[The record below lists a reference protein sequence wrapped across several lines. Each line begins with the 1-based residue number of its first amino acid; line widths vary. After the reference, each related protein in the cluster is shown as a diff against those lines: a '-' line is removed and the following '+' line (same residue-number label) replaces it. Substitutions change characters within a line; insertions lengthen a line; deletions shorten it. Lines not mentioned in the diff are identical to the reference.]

1 MKKIILIL
9 VLLYSTILSAQE
21 QKLKTV
27 LFEEFTAEWCGYCP
41 LEYPAIERL
50 TRAFEAQG
58 VEVSVVA
65 HHIDDSFALTKSK
78 QSATYFALDGYP
90 STSINRKAP
99 SWKNSLITDIQNIN
113 NSNDFVRNY
122 IGANKDLAEFTKT
135 SIMLRDDVL
144 EVKLEGRIFAEANK
158 DDCYLTAILT
168 EDNVQGIYQQ
178 NPANPA
184 KSGPKYRHHKLAR
197 AYLTLGIGEKLSPKA
212 DGTFALEL
220 ESYKLNDK
228 WKKEDLRLVVFIS
241 KRLTNKHIAERFVLT
256 SKTLKLNKQ
265 ETELTA
271 LTGLKKEATI
281 VGASLGKIYV
291 RGAYDRVEVYDLN
304 GHLLAR
310 TLERVYPKGIYI
322 VKLIQNGKAYIY
334 KLSL

>member
-1 MKKIILIL
+1 MKKLILIIIA
-9 VLLYSTILSAQE
+9 LYSTLLSAQE

-27 LFEEFTAEWCGYCP
+27 LFEEFTSEGCTYCP
-41 LEYPAIERL
+41 LEYPVIERL
-50 TRAFEAQG
+50 SKAFEAQG

-65 HHIDDSFALTKSK
+65 HHINDIFALPKSK
-78 QSATYFALDGYP
+78 QSEAYFALEGYP

-144 EVKLEGRIFAEANK
+144 EVKLEGRIFADVNK
-158 DDCYLTAILT
+158 CYLTAILT
-168 EDNVQGIYQQ
+168 EDNVQGFAQKNYV
-178 NPANPA
+178 NPS
-184 KSGPKYRHHKLAR
+184 KSGRKYTHHKLAR

-228 WKKEDLRLVVFIS
+228 WKKEDLRVVVFIS
-241 KRLTNKHIAERFVLT
+241 KRLTNQDITERFVLT

-271 LTGLKKEATI
+271 LTSLQKEATI
-281 VGASLGKIYV
+281 VGANLGKIYV
-291 RGAYDRVEVYDLN
+291 RGAYDRVEVYDLH
-304 GHLLAR
+304 GCLLAR

-322 VKLIQNGKAYIY
+322 VKLIQDGKAYTY